1 MREAYSK
8 LQTASNN
15 ASCAPRLCFE
25 PMQTMGERI
34 RFLRE
39 ARGLSQEGLA
49 DRLAKRGV
57 KVSGNAISQW
67 ERGETQNIKLQTF
80 LALVDELGTTH
91 EYLVHGPSEPG
102 QRDSTGR
109 YRNLKPRNDNK
120 P

>member
-1 MREAYSK
+1 
-8 LQTASNN
+8 
-15 ASCAPRLCFE
+15 
-25 PMQTMGERI
+25 MQTMGDRI

-49 DRLAKRGV
+49 EKLSERGV

-67 ERGETQNIKLQTF
+67 ERGESQNIRLQTF
-80 LALVDELGTTH
+80 LALVAELRTTH

-102 QRDSTGR
+102 QRDSSGR
-109 YRNLKPRNDNK
+109 FRILKPRTDNK